1 MYARIFMISDGNMA
15 FDTIGLLEALGTMVA
30 NTVVWAAGGTASLIL
45 FLKCIGL
52 NYTQMT
58 KYITQLECLSLLV
71 YGGSL
76 EPYNNVNIK
85 LEVDEWIDAVLET
98 TKLFTNKSTL
108 ADIYKYTGIYPS
120 FVTSNGLLE
129 PTSKTTTL
137 KEAVMASLCN
147 IGTYDSYEVETTKY
161 TYVSTHNPFPMD
173 IKTDLCVNK
182 TNTLYIA
189 NYNKIISRTDNWINQ
204 IENKLIQEYYDRV
217 LRLLINEKR
226 DYLIVLNGIF
236 KKNKLQEYEIKQSL
250 ANGHK
255 HTELFM
261 NGTDT
266 IDYMEELLNSIRNQ
280 S

>member
-1 MYARIFMISDGNMA
+1 MYTRIFMITDGNMA
-15 FDTIGLLEALGTMVA
+15 FDTIGVLEALGTMVA
-30 NTVVWAAGGTASLIL
+30 NSVVWVAGGTASLVL

-58 KYITQLECLSLLV
+58 KYITQLECLPLLV

-76 EPYNNVNIK
+76 EPYNDVNIR

-98 TKLFTNKSTL
+98 KKLFNNKSTL

-129 PTSKTTTL
+129 PVSKTVTL
-137 KEAVMASLCN
+137 KEAVMSSLCN
-147 IGTYDSYEVETTKY
+147 LGTYDSYEVGTTKY
-161 TYVSTHNPFPMD
+161 THVSTHNPYPMD
-173 IKTDLCVNK
+173 IKTKLGMNK

-189 NYNKIISRTDNWINQ
+189 NYNKITSRADNWINQ

-217 LRLLINEKR
+217 LRLLTNENCE
-226 DYLIVLNGIF
+226 DVIVLNGVF
-236 KKNKLQEYEIKQSL
+236 KRNKLQEYEIKQNL
-250 ANGHK
+250 ANGRK
-255 HTELFM
+255 HSELFM
-261 NGTDT
+261 EGIDT
-266 IDYMEELLNSIRNQ
+266 INYMEELLNTIRNQ